1 MNKLTQIDK
10 EKILCLKKKYSIYAP
25 WTDNDLFQKI
35 IDELSEPFKH
45 LQVDKVLGLE
55 ARGFILGAA
64 VAYKLHTG
72 FVVAR
77 KGGSM
82 YKGGYNQ
89 DDVLWEECVDYSG
102 KKKILEI
109 EKHEKGI
116 QKGNTMIIIDDWFEK
131 GGQGQAAIRLVEKAG
146 GKVVGIGIML
156 DQMTDEIRN
165 SFQQFNLHSLVH
177 LDPNN

>member
-1 MNKLTQIDK
+1 MLTEDDK
-10 EKILCLKKKYSIYAP
+10 KKILDLKKEYSIYAP
-25 WTDNDLFQKI
+25 WTDKDLFQKI
-35 IDELSEPFKH
+35 VDDLAQPFKD

-82 YKGGYNQ
+82 YKDGYAQN
-89 DDVLWEECVDYSG
+89 DVMWEECVDYSG

-109 EKHEKGI
+109 EKHGKGI
-116 QKGNTMIIIDDWFEK
+116 QKGDKAIIIDDWFEK
-131 GGQGQAAIRLVEKAG
+131 GGQGQAAIKLVEKAG
-146 GKVVGIGIML
+146 GDVVGIGVMI
-156 DQMTDEIRN
+156 DQMKEEIRQRFTSYN
-165 SFQQFNLHSLVH
+165 FHSLVN
-177 LDPNN
+177 LDLAD